1 MDDDRG
7 TVIKFE
13 PALKRKK
20 PTGGPAGKG
29 VNSNL
34 LRTILKTL
42 VVVVVVAL
50 GYYALSIR

>member
-7 TVIKFE
+7 TVIKFD

-20 PTGGPAGKG
+20 KPAQKGPTSD
-29 VNSNL
+29 V

-42 VVVVVVAL
+42 VVVAVVAL
-50 GYYALSIR
+50 GYYGLSTR